1 MNELATIEPSAML
14 LEAYTESL
22 DLKPRSKN
30 AYEKAVRY
38 FLDWTKEN
46 GIKAPKR
53 ADLLAYKEYLAANY
67 TAATASTYLTAVRSF
82 FNYLNAEAGYPL
94 ITNGIK
100 NPKTRPGHKKD
111 ALSAGQAKE
120 VLAAIERGTLAG
132 KRDYAIVSLML
143 HTGLR
148 TIEVSRAN
156 IEDLRSV
163 SGAPVLFVWGKG
175 RDSKDE
181 YVKITKTV
189 QEAIADYMAE
199 REEQSGAQTPQSPLF
214 ASVSRR
220 DYGQRLTT
228 RSISR
233 ISKEALQAAGY
244 DDRRLTAHSYRHT
257 AVTLALQ
264 AGVPIRDVQQM
275 ARHASPL
282 TTERYAHDIRRIE
295 AAAEDKLEEIL
306 AV

>member
-1 MNELATIEPSAML
+1 MNELAAIEPSAML
-14 LEAYTESL
+14 IEAYTESL
-22 DLKPRSKN
+22 DLKPRSKK

-38 FLDWTKEN
+38 FLDWARDN
-46 GIKAPKR
+46 GIQAPKR
-53 ADLLAYKEYLAANY
+53 QDILAYKEHLIENY
-67 TAATASTYLTAVRSF
+67 TAATAASYLTAVRSF

-94 ITNGIK
+94 ITSGIR

-111 ALSAGQAKE
+111 ALSAEQAKE
-120 VLAAIERGTLAG
+120 VLASIDRGTLSG

-148 TIEVSRAN
+148 TVEVARAN
-156 IEDLRSV
+156 IEDLRNI

-189 QEAIADYMAE
+189 QAAIEDYMAE
-199 REEQSGAQTPQSPLF
+199 REAQDGAQPPQAPLF
-214 ASVSRR
+214 ASLSHR

-228 RSISR
+228 RSVSR

-244 DDRRLTAHSYRHT
+244 DNRRLTAHSYRHT

>member
-1 MNELATIEPSAML
+1 MNDLATIEASAKI
-14 LEAYTESL
+14 LEAYTASL
-22 DLKPRSKN
+22 DLKPRSKQ

-38 FLDWTKEN
+38 FLDWTNEK
-46 GIKAPKR
+46 GIQEPR
-53 ADLLAYKEYLAANY
+53 RQDILAYKEHLTANY
-67 TAATASTYLTAVRSF
+67 SATTAATYLTAVRSF

-94 ITNGIK
+94 ITTGIK
-100 NPKTRPGHKKD
+100 NPKARPGHKKD
-111 ALSAGQAKE
+111 ALSAEQAKE
-120 VLAAIERGTLAG
+120 VLAAIERDTLQG

-148 TIEVSRAN
+148 TIEVARAD
-156 IEDLRSV
+156 IEDLRNV
-163 SGAPVLFVWGKG
+163 SGAPVLFVMGKG

-181 YVKITKTV
+181 YVKVTRTV
-189 QEAIADYMAE
+189 QAAIADYMDA
-199 REEQSGAQTPQSPLF
+199 REAADGKQTPQAPLF

-220 DYGQRLTT
+220 DYGKRLTP
-228 RSISR
+228 RSVSR

-282 TTERYAHDIRRIE
+282 TTERYAHDLRRIE
-295 AAAEDKLEEIL
+295 AAAEDALEDIL